1 MHYNI
6 GKDIEKSY
14 VRPMRLR
21 WRQMLTSNLQ
31 AAARWDRW
39 DLVALVLAVFIALWI
54 FALKLKTFYDLGYS
68 SDLFTM
74 VQAARSWLEGK
85 GVLQDNYLGNLLAV
99 HTCFLLLPLGL
110 IAKPFGAPG
119 LLFVLAA
126 SVGAAYFCA
135 TRILRLL
142 GVNGRVALIAAAA
155 MLVSPFSVAFYQEW
169 AFGFHVEVLALT
181 LCLVL
186 FYFLLQRRMVASI
199 VTALAVISLKED
211 APIAAA
217 MVAIVAAVETW
228 ISEAGKRGG
237 CRINWP
243 AAVTLLLSVSA
254 IPLLLAIC
262 LSQTPTPGARRGV
275 DRLDIVAPGTL
286 SSTEAVFGFVA
297 SHITHWLESSVVR
310 QWLWVMLVGS
320 FGTILLRPW
329 FLVLGIPT
337 TVVAWMKN
345 RNDLL
350 WAPRFFP
357 TAALLW
363 CITLVGF
370 ALIVR
375 IIPYSSKWTRAAM
388 VAVTIAI
395 AAFSAFAQL
404 ALVPPAR
411 SAYLLRSGSFYS
423 PQDRQEADAVF
434 AHYRREGKPE
444 EPVIASTFLFRYAHD
459 RNLFW
464 LDRLHGRPAPI
475 WILGDSADPYVR
487 YRISADMINASS
499 GIKMED
505 YTVIDHRGRFVL
517 LRRKDWRQREGEAR
531 RSGTSLSP

>member
-1 MHYNI
+1 MHDSI

-21 WRQMLTSNLQ
+21 WRQMFTSNVE
-31 AAARWDRW
+31 AAVRWDRW
-39 DLVALVLAVFIALWI
+39 DLVALVLAVFTALWV

-68 SDLFTM
+68 SDLFVM

-85 GVLQDNYLGNLLAV
+85 GVLQDNCFGNLLAI
-99 HTCFLLLPLGL
+99 HTHFLLLPLGL
-110 IAKPFGAPG
+110 MAKPFGAPG

-126 SVGAAYFCA
+126 SVGAVYFWA

-142 GVNGRVALIAAAA
+142 GVNGHVAVIAAAA

-169 AFGFHVEVLALT
+169 AFGFHVEVLAPA

-199 VTALAVISLKED
+199 VTALAVISVKED

-217 MVAIVAAVETW
+217 MVAIVAGVETW
-228 ISEAGKRGG
+228 ISEAGKRGR

-254 IPLLLAIC
+254 VPILVAIC
-262 LSQTPTPGARRGV
+262 LSQAPTTYARHSV
-275 DRLDIVAPGTL
+275 DRVDIVAPGSL
-286 SSTEAVFGFVA
+286 SSTEAVFGFVV
-297 SHITHWLESSVVR
+297 SHIADWLESSVVR

-329 FLVLGIPT
+329 FLVVGIPT
-337 TVVAWMKN
+337 TVVAWMKD

-350 WAPRFFP
+350 WTPRFFP
-357 TAALLW
+357 TEALLW

-370 ALIVR
+370 ALIAR
-375 IIPYSSKWTRAAM
+375 TIPYGSKWTRAAM

-395 AAFSAFAQL
+395 AAFSASAQL
-404 ALVPPAR
+404 ALVPPAH

-423 PQDRQEADAVF
+423 PQQRQEADAVF
-434 AHYRREGKPE
+434 ARYRREGKPE

-464 LDRLHGRPAPI
+464 LDRLNGRPAPI
-475 WILGDSADPYVR
+475 WILGDSADPYAR
-487 YRISADMINASS
+487 FRISADMINASS

-505 YTVIDHRGRFVL
+505 YTVIDRRGRFVL
-517 LRRKDWRQREGEAR
+517 LRRKD
-531 RSGTSLSP
+531 

>member
-1 MHYNI
+1 M
-6 GKDIEKSY
+6 S
-14 VRPMRLR
+14 RR
-21 WRQMLTSNLQ
+21 WREVFASKVG
-31 AAARWDRW
+31 AAARWDCW
-39 DLVALVLAVFIALWI
+39 DFIALAIALFTAAWV

-68 SDLFTM
+68 GDLFINT
-74 VQAARSWLEGK
+74 QLARSWLEGR
-85 GVLQDNYLGNLLAV
+85 GLLQDNWFGNFLTI
-99 HTCFLLLPLGL
+99 HTYFLLVPLGL

-126 SVGAAYFCA
+126 FVGATYFLA
-135 TRILRLL
+135 ARVLRLL
-142 GVNGRVALIAAAA
+142 GVAGPVAAIAAGVLLA
-155 MLVSPFSVAFYQEW
+155 SPLSVAFYQE
-169 AFGFHVEVLALT
+169 AGSGFYVETLALA

-199 VTALAVISLKED
+199 VTALVVISVKED

-217 MVAIVAAVETW
+217 MVAIVAGIETW
-228 ISEAGKRGG
+228 ISEAGKRGR

-254 IPLLLAIC
+254 IPLLLAIS
-262 LSQTPTPGARRGV
+262 LSQAPTMGAHRAV
-275 DRLDIVAPGTL
+275 DRLDIVAPGSL
-286 SSTEAVFGFVA
+286 SSTEAVFGFVG
-297 SHITHWLESSVVR
+297 SNVSHWLESSVVR

-329 FLVLGIPT
+329 FLVVGVPT

-350 WAPRFFP
+350 WTPRFFP
-357 TAALLW
+357 TEALLW

-375 IIPYSSKWTRAAM
+375 IIPYGSKWTRAAL
-388 VAVTIAI
+388 VAATIAI
-395 AAFSAFAQL
+395 AAFSAYAQF
-404 ALVPPAR
+404 ALVAPAH

-423 PQDRQEADAVF
+423 RQDRREADAVF
-434 AHYRREGKPE
+434 AHYRHEGKPE
-444 EPVIASTFLFRYAHD
+444 EPVIASSFLFRYAHD

-487 YRISADMINASS
+487 FRISADMIDSGS
-499 GIKMED
+499 GIKMQD
-505 YTVIDHRGRFVL
+505 YTVIDRRGRFVL
-517 LRRKDWRQREGEAR
+517 LRRKDWRQREDKAR
-531 RSGTSLSP
+531 RVDTSLSP